1 MGALGI
7 DTVNR
12 CENPNLERF
21 HRYGC
26 ENHDWETRSSLALQ
40 PCTMYRRNSAVG
52 AGSTAFVRI
61 ATVSSVIDLACFR
74 AHACTCHHD
83 KDAHGAA
90 LVDTGA
96 ADASVQG
103 DPDRALP
110 FAS

>member
-7 DTVNR
+7 DVKTQIWSV
-12 CENPNLERF
+12 F
-21 HRYGC
+21 TDMDVK
-26 ENHDWETRSSLALQ
+26 NHDWETQSSLALQ